1 LRAAIRQER
10 REARCGTSGERLD
23 EPGARR
29 PKTRGKSGVPDL
41 PGVDG
46 EPGNIPVRW
55 AGRFCA
61 NPVGNRLVR
70 TASPAG
76 AAFLDLVAKSLRQNA
91 SNKV

>member
-1 LRAAIRQER
+1 MWDI
-10 REARCGTSGERLD
+10 GESLD

-29 PKTRGKSGVPDL
+29 PKTR
-41 PGVDG
+41 
-46 EPGNIPVRW
+46 R

-70 TASPAG
+70 TASPAC

-91 SNKV
+91 SNRP